1 MNIQE
6 TKNIPEEV
14 AKGLGQLAKDPFT
27 QQHFDK
33 LSKCVFMN
41 LAGEENNTKILDQ
54 LNSEPLTNE
63 LFNLILL
70 FTVQCIKLQLMEIE
84 ISTNLY
90 DYGFD
95 QTIVDGYLK
104 KFTQFKQFV
113 NDPDNAII
121 AANFESKIGF
131 NYLVDVDWQQE
142 IVVSSK
148 YANKVYQEIYK
159 IQLHTKSTD
168 NKDKDIVFKCT
179 LPQLIEINN
188 QLGMMVKNIE
198 SSSDL
203 KHLK

>member
-6 TKNIPEEV
+6 NKNIPEEV
-14 AKGLGQLAKDPFT
+14 SKGLSSLAKDPYT
-27 QQHFDK
+27 LQNFDK

-54 LNSEPLTNE
+54 LNTEPLTNE
-63 LFNLILL
+63 LFNMILL

-90 DYGFD
+90 DYGFE
-95 QTIVDGYLK
+95 QTIVDGYIK
-104 KFTQFKQFV
+104 KFSQFKQFI

-159 IQLHTKSTD
+159 IQLHTKTIEK
-168 NKDKDIVFKCT
+168 KDKDIVFKCT

>member
-27 QQHFDK
+27 QQNFDK

-95 QTIVDGYLK
+95 QTIVDGYIK

-148 YANKVYQEIYK
+148 YANQSVLGN
-159 IQLHTKSTD
+159 IQ
-168 NKDKDIVFKCT
+168 N
-179 LPQLIEINN
+179 LIAHQINRQQRQGYCVQINN
-188 QLGMMVKNIE
+188 QLGIMVKNIE

>member
-6 TKNIPEEV
+6 NKNIPEEV
-14 AKGLGQLAKDPFT
+14 SKGLSQFAKDPFT
-27 QQHFDK
+27 QQNFDK

-41 LAGEENNTKILDQ
+41 LAGEQNNTKILDQ
-54 LNSEPLTNE
+54 LNTEPQTNE

-84 ISTNLY
+84 ITTNLY
-90 DYGFD
+90 DYGFE
-95 QTIVDGYLK
+95 QTIVDGFIK
-104 KFTQFKQFV
+104 KYNQFRQFI

-121 AANFESKIGF
+121 ASNFESKIGF

-159 IQLHTKSTD
+159 IQLHTKTID
-168 NKDKDIVFKCT
+168 NKDRDIMFKCT